1 MSGPGDDGEQLPP
14 YEIETVR
21 NFADLPAQ
29 LKASLRNGALLTL
42 SGRGVNESAVNVG
55 VLSEVL
61 VHFDR
66 LFRIMQAI
74 KSGFDVRR
82 TGRLVEVAHA
92 RHLTALPALTGSYAL
107 PLRLA
112 DPEGELIAEDHREL
126 EAVME
131 LLSGDD
137 TAELSEKLSNLPER
151 VGDELYWLLRA
162 LVAGDVNLEVEGVRD
177 GIATAPTR
185 LDTRLAD
192 RRATWLTELIT
203 SEVGVETLR
212 GKLFRIDTKRL
223 RIAVDISQEEDEST
237 VIEEASFS
245 PDQLESLR
253 GALNGLVELQVSVIE
268 EKRRYER
275 TARNRTMAV
284 TSVRRLTVE
293 DESASSL

>member
-1 MSGPGDDGEQLPP
+1 MNGPSKEDDLPEP
-14 YEIETVR
+14 EIETIL
-21 NFADLPAQ
+21 NFAGLSPE
-29 LKASLRNGALLTL
+29 LKAAMRNGALLTL
-42 SGRGVNESAVNVG
+42 SGRGIKEHAVSVG

-82 TGRLVEVAHA
+82 TGRLVEVAHT
-92 RHLTALPALTGSYAL
+92 RHLTALPALASSYVL
-107 PLRLA
+107 PLRLE
-112 DPEGELIAEDHREL
+112 DPEGELVAEDHQEL

-137 TAELSEKLSNLPER
+137 IAQLSEKLSSLPER

-162 LVAGDVNLEVEGVRD
+162 LVAGDVNLAVEAVREGV
-177 GIATAPTR
+177 ATAPTR
-185 LDTRLAD
+185 VDAEIAD
-192 RRATWLTELIT
+192 RRATWLTEPIT

-223 RIAVDISQEEDEST
+223 KIAVDVSQEEDEST

-253 GALNGLVELQVSVIE
+253 EALNGLIELQVSVIE

-275 TARNRTMAV
+275 TARSRTMAV

-293 DESASSL
+293 DEPASSP